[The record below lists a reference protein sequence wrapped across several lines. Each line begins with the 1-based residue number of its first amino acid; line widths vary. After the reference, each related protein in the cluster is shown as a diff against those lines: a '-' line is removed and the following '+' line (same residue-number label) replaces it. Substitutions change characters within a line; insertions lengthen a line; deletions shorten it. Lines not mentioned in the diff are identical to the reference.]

1 MFKENTLRVWV
12 HFLLESRDIKWKLG
26 VVIETPEGSKLYK
39 LLSIFFISLLQLDH
53 KTYIKYPTVEH

>member
-12 HFLLESRDIKWKLG
+12 HFLLECRDIKWKPG

-53 KTYIKYPTVEH
+53 KTYIKYPTVGH